1 MIKFRD
7 LTADEIDCRVGQVWK
22 DGTLVLLLYKD
33 ARCDMNI
40 LDETVGC
47 ENWQRKHYECK
58 GNLFCSVGINV
69 NYKTEKEP
77 LWVWKDDCGTESYT
91 EKEKGESSDSFK
103 RSCFCWSIGR
113 ELYTAPKITIP
124 KGSYTV
130 SKDGKCYDSFIVND
144 IKIENK
150 KIVKLRIKNEQTRQ
164 IVFEYGYTSEDKKKA
179 EIYATTILK
188 LIDETKTDSAKFWAY
203 FLNSNQLLEA
213 NKLLSRKKEK
223 QNG

>member
-7 LTADEIDCRVGQVWK
+7 LNADEIDCRIGQVWK

-40 LDETVGC
+40 LDETVGE
-47 ENWQRKHYECK
+47 ENWERGHKELK
-58 GNLFCSVGINV
+58 GNIYCGIGIWSENK
-69 NYKTEKEP
+69 NRY
-77 LWVWKDDCGTESYT
+77 VWKWDCGSESYT
-91 EKEKGESSDSFK
+91 EKEKGEASDSFK
-103 RSCFCWSIGR
+103 RAGVNWGIGR

-130 SKDGKCYDSFIVND
+130 SKDGKCYDNFIIKD

-150 KIVKLRIKNEQTRQ
+150 KIVKLRIENEKTST
-164 IVFEYGYTSEDKKKA
+164 IVFEYGYTTEDKKKA

-188 LIDETKTDSAKFWAY
+188 LIEETKTDSAKFWAY
-203 FLNSNQLLEA
+203 FLNSNQLLLA

-223 QNG
+223 QNGKG